1 MGLLLETAAAFVG
14 TIAFGILFVVPSSQF
29 LVCCLVGGIG
39 WVVYAVTLANS
50 SAAVAS
56 FMATVVIVLLARIL
70 AVVRKVPTNVIMI
83 PGIFPIVPGI
93 GLYDMIYN
101 LMIGDTASGV
111 SQGLAVL
118 KAIGA
123 IVFGIIAVFS
133 LPNRWFRK
141 RPKIVARR

>member
-1 MGLLLETAAAFVG
+1 MSLLLETVAAFVG
-14 TIAFGILFVVPSSQF
+14 TIAFGILFVVPASQF
-29 LVCCLVGGIG
+29 LVCGLVGGIG
-39 WVVYAVTLANS
+39 WVVYAVTLENS
-50 SAAVAS
+50 SVAVAS
-56 FMATVVIVLLARIL
+56 FLATVVIVLLARIL

-111 SQGLAVL
+111 SEGLAVL

-133 LPNRWFRK
+133 LPNQWFRK

>member
-1 MGLLLETAAAFVG
+1 MRLLMETVAAFVG
-14 TIAFGILFVVPSSQF
+14 TIAFGVLFVVPAKQF
-29 LVCCLVGGIG
+29 LVCGLVGGIG
-39 WVVYAVTLANS
+39 WIVYAVTLEKS

-56 FMATVVIVLLARIL
+56 FLATVVIVLLARIL

-83 PGIFPIVPGI
+83 PGIFPVVPGI
-93 GLYDMIYN
+93 GLYNMIYN
-101 LMIGDTASGV
+101 MMIGDTAVGV

-118 KAIGA
+118 KSIGA